1 MTTSKDSKS
10 LKKEQSPVSSSPQNA
25 PTQKAS
31 PFAKMTSHDFQLLH
45 QGVTDQKQVKTYIQW
60 RDMIT
65 PKSILETN
73 LWPLDSP
80 AAKDY
85 QQAIERSTQVHHEAV
100 WEARRKLVAEMNGPT
115 LESLARHYG
124 ISPGTECISNHP
136 DADDLDRG
144 MLLARLRQ
152 FLVWEGEYHG
162 TAPEMLPI
170 DVEAALVAAN
180 SRTKGWQPSD
190 TEILESV
197 LRHASACKMANDT
210 MLVTAL
216 RECIAITC
224 VCPKSDWDFQLNIE
238 GLDAQIETFE
248 EQINELRDAEDF
260 RDKDDSEQA
269 KASLKKLKKRQR
281 AKAISLREVRS
292 YQKDFTPGKAMPQV
306 VMDATNKWFAAQ
318 FTEGKPV
325 GSIVRVAWLA
335 DVFYTFWQKHQSA
348 YLAFDPRL
356 KKLQQRNS
364 ENGKLGPT
372 PKADKKWRRFTAL
385 FVDHVSSTTALE
397 SRPSPTETKA
407 VVDAFSE
414 HLIDQKIRGA
424 TDKRTVKPIK
434 EFLAT
439 LMSNMDREGN
449 GWDSHMILRHLRDNK
464 ESHRKGGQFR
474 GGSCRFLSIETVE
487 VCLEIL
493 REGLKRGQ
501 DRQAKPKGQRPKR
514 QR

>member
-1 MTTSKDSKS
+1 MTKKSKAQKNERLPNS
-10 LKKEQSPVSSSPQNA
+10 LSVEDAHTPVLA
-25 PTQKAS
+25 PCA
-31 PFAKMTSHDFQLLH
+31 AMTSRDYLLLRRGEPNKN
-45 QGVTDQKQVKTYIQW
+45 QITAYTRFPDKVTS
-60 RDMIT
+60 RD
-65 PKSILETN
+65 ILERELQSTT
-73 LWPLDSP
+73 
-80 AAKDY
+80 AAEPQDY
-85 QQAIERSTQVHHEAV
+85 LSAIERSDAFHHQTV
-100 WEARRKLVAEMNGPT
+100 WEGRREIAAKINLPT
-115 LESLARHYG
+115 LEQLAKHYG
-124 ISPGTECISNHP
+124 IPTGSECISKHP
-136 DADDLDRG
+136 DASDLDKG
-144 MLLARLRQ
+144 LLLARLRE
-152 FLVWEGEYHG
+152 FLVWDGEYHG
-162 TAPEMLPI
+162 TAPEMLHI

-180 SRTKGWQPSD
+180 SRTKDWQPSD